1 MAIRKINGVELVKVT
16 SVDRLSPDTADTI
29 ERGFEVPIAVGT
41 NPSVL
46 DISFPFEWEPEAAK
60 AIVDHAEYDAG
71 DRVYAYGAK
80 PTDPF
85 LGVTAAAAADSQKRV
100 QIEEALFKLLK
111 PGHVISFA
119 SDTGIFLIDDLD
131 NDAMEII
138 LDRDLDVAITQGEGV
153 KVRVPFLHNVRPLNG
168 VIESFGEL
176 SPGARHIEKN
186 GILRIEYHHKT
197 DPTQV
202 GSMHLRMVYKY

>member
-1 MAIRKINGVELVKVT
+1 MGLRKVNGVELVKVT
-16 SVDRLSPDTADTI
+16 SVDRLSPDSVDTV
-29 ERGFEVPIAVGT
+29 ERGFDIPIAIGQ

-46 DISFPFEWEPEAAK
+46 DLSFPFEWEPEAAK
-60 AIVDHAEYDAG
+60 GIVDHAEYDAG

-85 LGVTAAAAADSQKRV
+85 LGTTAAAAADGQKRV
-100 QIEEALFKLLK
+100 QIAEALFKLLK
-111 PGHVISFA
+111 PGHVVSFA
-119 SDTGIFLIDDLD
+119 SDTGIFLIDELD
-131 NDAMEII
+131 NSTMEIV
-138 LDRDLDVAITQGEGV
+138 LDRNLDVALAQGEGV

-168 VIESFGEL
+168 VIETFGEL

-186 GILRIEYHHKT
+186 GILRIEYHHKS

-202 GSMHLRMVYKY
+202 GSIHLRMVYKY